1 MVRACFV
8 TPSCRFKTFEPY
20 LEKIDMYQERNL
32 SLQANKRDSA
42 TEIEIQTFFVKRWI
56 LSRADSFDFNQSLHP
71 IGTVT
76 RNSTGK
82 VVQAQLR
89 VRTINED
96 KKHIFL
102 KKTAGI
108 KQLAQLIKVKEQVFK
123 DRMTGSKIL
132 TTEGA
137 IQIAGPASFLIFFL
151 SPLLVFILIC
161 QFCHPRYSPQKVQSK
176 LKGQLFL
183 IFFSPL
189 SCVHF
194 NLSVL
199 SSKILTTEGAIQ
211 IAGPASGEV
220 LERPVQDQKE
230 SAVTW
235 QQKICQEIQALK
247 ARTNLSPS
255 DQLFVAI

>member
-137 IQIAGPASFLIFFL
+137 IQIAGPASFLIFFV
-151 SPLLVFILIC
+151 PT
-161 QFCHPRYSPQKVQSK
+161 
-176 LKGQLFL
+176 
-183 IFFSPL
+183 
-189 SCVHF
+189 SCIHF
-194 NLSVL
+194 NLSIL

-211 IAGPASGEV
+211 IEGPAFF
-220 LERPVQDQKE
+220 D
-230 SAVTW
+230 
-235 QQKICQEIQALK
+235 IFF
-247 ARTNLSPS
+247 PS
-255 DQLFVAI
+255 FLCSF